1 VNRVPKSKG
10 SITIQLS
17 IDEIKN
23 IIFSLQSIATH
34 NIESKEIY
42 NDKYASLVN
51 DLSIGLADYY
61 KREKAIHEWDNELKS
76 EG

>member
-1 VNRVPKSKG
+1 VSRVSKNKG
-10 SITIQLS
+10 SITMQLS

-42 NDKYASLVN
+42 NNKYASLVN
-51 DLSIGLADYY
+51 DLSVGLADYY
-61 KREKAIHEWDNELKS
+61 KREKAVNEWNDEVESK
-76 EG
+76 G